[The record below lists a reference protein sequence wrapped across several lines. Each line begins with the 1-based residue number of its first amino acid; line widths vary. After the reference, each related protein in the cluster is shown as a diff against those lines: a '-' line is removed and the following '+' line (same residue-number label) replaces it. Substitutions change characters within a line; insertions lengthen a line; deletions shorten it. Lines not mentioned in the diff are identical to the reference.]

1 MPKLRQDQKLQIEF
15 FRKQGI
21 GYRQIAEELGL
32 SRDAVRYYCKT
43 HDLAGN
49 AQEAYENAK
58 GVVCPQCGRKLLQPR
73 TGRKRVFCSNDCKNK
88 WWHASDKLFPRPL
101 SSREEIFCAC
111 CGKSILAYRN
121 KKRRY
126 CSHECYIR
134 DRFWRLEDGREP
146 YVPPKDR

>member
-1 MPKLRQDQKLQIEF
+1 MPKIMPGQAQQIEF
-15 FRKQGI
+15 LRKQGF
-21 GYRQIAEELGL
+21 GYRQIALELGL

-49 AQEAYENAK
+49 AKEAHENVK
-58 GVVCPQCGRKLLQPR
+58 GILCPQCGKKLTQPQ
-73 TGRKRVFCSNDCKNK
+73 TGRKRLFCSTECRRK
-88 WWHASDKLFPRPL
+88 WWQTNRKLIPRPL
-101 SSREEIFCAC
+101 GNCEETVCAN
-111 CGKSILAYRN
+111 CGKPILDYAR

>member
-1 MPKLRQDQKLQIEF
+1 MPNLTQEQRMQIEF
-15 FRKQGI
+15 LRKQGI
-21 GYRQIAEELGL
+21 GYRQIAAELGL

-49 AQEAYENAK
+49 ATEAYASVR
-58 GVVCPQCGRKLLQPR
+58 GVICPQCGKRLTQAK
-73 TGRKRVFCSNDCKNK
+73 TGRKRLFCSDNCRHK
-88 WWHASDKLFPRPL
+88 WWHANEKMLPRPL
-101 SSREEIFCAC
+101 GSREEVLCAC
-111 CGKSILAYRN
+111 CGQPVLDYRN

>member
-1 MPKLRQDQKLQIEF
+1 MAKVLPEQAIQIEF
-15 FRKQGI
+15 LRKQGF
-21 GYRQIAEELGL
+21 GYRQIAVDLNL
-32 SRDAVRYYCKT
+32 PRDTVRYYCKK

-49 AQEAYENAK
+49 AKEAYTSAK
-58 GVVCPQCGRKLLQPR
+58 GVICPQCGKRLLQPE
-73 TGRKRVFCSNDCKNK
+73 TGRKRVFCSDACKNK
-88 WWHASDKLFPRPL
+88 WWKTNRKLIPRPL
-101 SSREEIFCAC
+101 GNCEEIACAC
-111 CGKSILAYRN
+111 CGKPILDYAR